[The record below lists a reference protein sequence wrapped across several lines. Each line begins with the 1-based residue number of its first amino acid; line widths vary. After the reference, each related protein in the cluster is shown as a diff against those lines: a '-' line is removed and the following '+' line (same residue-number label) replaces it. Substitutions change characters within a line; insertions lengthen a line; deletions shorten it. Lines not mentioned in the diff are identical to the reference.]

1 MTGKDP
7 QQPLGDQI
15 FLSAAKS
22 TLNCSVD
29 QIDDHTQARLAAIRR
44 RAVES
49 ATHKQAVTTSPVFSR
64 WILPV
69 GGLATVFAAVLV
81 TVTLWT
87 QEPVQNAAPV
97 AVLEDLNIL
106 TGNDEIEFYQE
117 LEFYEW
123 LAVNEQ
129 NVS

>member
-1 MTGKDP
+1 MTGKDRK
-7 QQPLGDQI
+7 QPIDDQM
-15 FLSAAKS
+15 FLSAAKT
-22 TLNCSVD
+22 TLERSAD
-29 QIDDHTQARLAAIRR
+29 QLDDHTQERLAAIRR
-44 RAVES
+44 YAVD
-49 ATHKQAVTTSPVFSR
+49 AAIKQQAVASPAFTR

-69 GGLATVFAAVLV
+69 GGFATACAAVLV
-81 TVTLWT
+81 AVTLWT
-87 QEPVQNAAPV
+87 QEPVKNTAPV
-97 AVLEDLNIL
+97 AALEDLNIL